1 MRNTCLGSFQI
12 DALAGTMFNENSKG
26 TTIIKL
32 EVTKS
37 KTESAPK
44 TKFRLI
50 TVETGVRNVLI
61 ERRAIINRNSRH
73 SLINLLVWL
82 AWTDLRSSNCC
93 YSDYSS
99 WSMSM
104 RSWRHLRLYSVVAL
118 EMKMGSYCELLFVI
132 AVVLVPTGQFRR
144 GRTCDWMEMRCIAL
158 LIFREALAA
167 VEQTPRSH
175 HVAVTRRGSLAVVF
189 GGTLHCACPPPRCVV
204 HCAVL
209 SLTEKSKSQVL

>member
-73 SLINLLVWL
+73 SLMNLLV
-82 AWTDLRSSNCC
+82 
-93 YSDYSS
+93 
-99 WSMSM
+99 
-104 RSWRHLRLYSVVAL
+104 
-118 EMKMGSYCELLFVI
+118 
-132 AVVLVPTGQFRR
+132 
-144 GRTCDWMEMRCIAL
+144 
-158 LIFREALAA
+158 
-167 VEQTPRSH
+167 
-175 HVAVTRRGSLAVVF
+175 
-189 GGTLHCACPPPRCVV
+189 
-204 HCAVL
+204 
-209 SLTEKSKSQVL
+209 